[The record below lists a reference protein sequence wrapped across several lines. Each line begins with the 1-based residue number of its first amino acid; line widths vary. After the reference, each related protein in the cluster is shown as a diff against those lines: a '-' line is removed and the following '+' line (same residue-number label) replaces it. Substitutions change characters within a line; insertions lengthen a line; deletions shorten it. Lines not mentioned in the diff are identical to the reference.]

1 MDSIARMGFNRSQVV
16 SHLLHPHVT
25 GASQIGQIYTRLK
38 DDKLSK
44 TASQGRVF
52 SQQNRPHH
60 NLPVFRDPSQE
71 NRLDTDESDNHLG
84 AFKAVNDYNVGGKSP
99 RVSAMMAS

>member
-1 MDSIARMGFNRSQVV
+1 MEGEDIDDEIVESIAKMGFNRSQVV
-16 SHLLHPHVT
+16 SHLLHPQA
-25 GASQIGQIYTRLK
+25 GASQIGQLYTRLK

-44 TASQGRVF
+44 TAQGRVF

-71 NRLDTDESDNHLG
+71 NRLDTDESDNNH
-84 AFKAVNDYNVGGKSP
+84 
-99 RVSAMMAS
+99 